1 MGRAS
6 DGAIKPTIWLSG
18 PCGVLVFCGEFC
30 FTGNVQSNG
39 GVAKWPGTALQK
51 RLQQFES
58 ARHLQIP
65 VREIVKTKLSTE
77 NQKPK
82 DSTGCEARI
91 S

>member
-65 VREIVKTKLSTE
+65 HHTFLVSAINAQ
-77 NQKPK
+77 NQKGMV
-82 DSTGCEARI
+82 SISYEVRI
-91 S
+91 A